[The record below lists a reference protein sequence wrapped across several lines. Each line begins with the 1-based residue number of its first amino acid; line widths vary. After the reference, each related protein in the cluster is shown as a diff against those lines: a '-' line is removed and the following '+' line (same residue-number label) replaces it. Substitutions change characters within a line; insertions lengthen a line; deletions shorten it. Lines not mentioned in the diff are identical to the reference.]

1 MNRIDKKFKELKK
14 QGKKAFIAFL
24 TCGYPN
30 ITITEKLVLGL
41 DKSGV
46 SLIEL
51 GVPFSDPIADGPII
65 QEASN
70 KALKNNITLYSTLNL
85 VKKLRR
91 KTELPLCVMTYY
103 NPVFVFGE
111 ENFIRKAKDAG
122 LDGLIIPDLPPEEAG
137 SLFKACRRYGVY
149 LILFLAPTTSR
160 QRAKS
165 IVKKARGF
173 IYYVS
178 LTGVTGSRK
187 GLSAD
192 LLENLRQIKRMTKV
206 PVCAGFGISRPE
218 HVKEVFKAADGAI
231 VGSAIIEKIKQ
242 NIGRRDLVQKVS
254 SFTRGLMDVR

>member
-30 ITITEKLVLGL
+30 IATTEKLVLGL

-65 QEASN
+65 QESSN
-70 KALKNNITLYSTLNL
+70 KALKNHITLNDVLNL
-85 VKKLRR
+85 VKRLRR
-91 KTELPLCVMTYY
+91 KTELPLCAMTYY
-103 NPVFVFGE
+103 NPVFSFGE

-137 SLFKACRRYGVY
+137 SLFKICRRHGVH
-149 LILFLAPTTSR
+149 LILFLAPTTSKER
-160 QRAKS
+160 VKS
-165 IVKKARGF
+165 IARKARGF

-178 LTGVTGSRK
+178 LTGVTGARK
-187 GLSAD
+187 FLAAD
-192 LLENLRQIKRMTKV
+192 LLTNLRHIKRMTKV
-206 PVCAGFGISRPE
+206 PVCAGFGISRSE
-218 HVKEVFKAADGAI
+218 HIKEVFKVADGVI

-242 NIGRRDLVQKVS
+242 NIGRRDLVIKVS
-254 SFTRGLMDVR
+254 RFVRGLTDVS